1 MGLGLN
7 LTLQLHLEL
16 QIDLK
21 IGYCRF
27 YTNPVSHSKENI
39 KIDEFLEIQISSRK
53 NPNERKIDSLMNLG
67 QGNMLI
73 VSEMSRI
80 GRSVGEV
87 VTTIDRIIASG
98 VQFIAIKENIKIKD
112 RQDLHTKVMITMFS
126 LFAEVERELNSLR
139 TKEALAS
146 LKAEGIKLGRPKG
159 SLGSSKLD
167 GKDMEIKKLLRLKVS
182 KTSISKILEVDRST
196 LENYIEK
203 RQLKIGI

>member
-1 MGLGLN
+1 MEVIVVK
-7 LTLQLHLEL
+7 T
-16 QIDLK
+16 IAY
-21 IGYCRF
+21 IR
-27 YTNPVSHSKENI
+27 VSKDSQDCKSQKLAILDFAHKENI
-39 KIDEFLEIQISSRK
+39 KIYEFLEIQISSRK
-53 NPNERKIDSLMNLG
+53 NPNERKIDSLLNLG

-196 LENYIEK
+196 LKNYMDK
-203 RQLKIGI
+203 RQINIG

>member
-1 MGLGLN
+1 MK
-7 LTLQLHLEL
+7 T
-16 QIDLK
+16 IAY
-21 IGYCRF
+21 IR
-27 YTNPVSHSKENI
+27 VSKDSQDCKSQKLAILDFAHKENI

-53 NPNERKIDSLMNLG
+53 NPNERKIDSLLNLG

-98 VQFIAIKENIKIKD
+98 VQFIAIKEKIKIKD

-196 LENYIEK
+196 LKNYMDK
-203 RQLKIGI
+203 RQINIG

>member
-1 MGLGLN
+1 MEVIAVK
-7 LTLQLHLEL
+7 TVA
-16 QIDLK
+16 
-21 IGYCRF
+21 YVR
-27 YTNPVSHSKENI
+27 VSKDSQDWKSQKLAILDFAHKENI

-53 NPNERKIDSLMNLG
+53 NPNERKIDSLLNLG

-196 LENYIEK
+196 LKNYMDK
-203 RQLKIGI
+203 RQIKIG

>member
-1 MGLGLN
+1 M
-7 LTLQLHLEL
+7 EVKV
-16 QIDLK
+16 LK
-21 IGYCRF
+21 TIAYIR
-27 YTNPVSHSKENI
+27 VSKNSQDCKNQKLAILDFAHKENI
-39 KIDEFLEIQISSRK
+39 KIDEFLEVQISSRK
-53 NPNERKIDSLMNLG
+53 NPNERKIDSLLNLG
-67 QGNMLI
+67 QGHLLI

-87 VTTIDRIIASG
+87 VTTIDQLIGAG
-98 VQFIAIKENIKIKD
+98 VHFIAIKENIKIKD

-159 SLGSSKLD
+159 SFGRSKLD
-167 GKDMEIKKLLRLKVS
+167 GKEIEIKKLLSLNVS

-196 LENYIEK
+196 LKNYIEK
-203 RQLKIGI
+203 RQLKLK

>member
-1 MGLGLN
+1 MK
-7 LTLQLHLEL
+7 T
-16 QIDLK
+16 IAY
-21 IGYCRF
+21 IR
-27 YTNPVSHSKENI
+27 VSKDSQDCKSQKLAILDFAHKENI

-53 NPNERKIDSLMNLG
+53 NPNERKIDSLLNLG
-67 QGNMLI
+67 QDNMLI

-196 LENYIEK
+196 LKNYMDK
-203 RQLKIGI
+203 RQINIG

>member
-1 MGLGLN
+1 MEVIAVK
-7 LTLQLHLEL
+7 TVA
-16 QIDLK
+16 
-21 IGYCRF
+21 YVR
-27 YTNPVSHSKENI
+27 VSKDSQDWKSQKLAILDFAYKENI

-53 NPNERKIDSLMNLG
+53 NPNERKIDSLLNLG

-196 LENYIEK
+196 LKNYMDK
-203 RQLKIGI
+203 RQLNIG

>member
-1 MGLGLN
+1 MK
-7 LTLQLHLEL
+7 T
-16 QIDLK
+16 IAY
-21 IGYCRF
+21 IR
-27 YTNPVSHSKENI
+27 VSKDSQDCKSQKLAILDFAHKENI

-53 NPNERKIDSLMNLG
+53 TPNERKIDSLMNLG

>member
-1 MGLGLN
+1 MEVILVKTIAYIRVSKDSQDCKSQKLSILDFAHKEN
-7 LTLQLHLEL
+7 
-16 QIDLK
+16 LK
-21 IGYCRF
+21 IA
-27 YTNPVSHSKENI
+27 
-39 KIDEFLEIQISSRK
+39 EFLEIQISSRK
-53 NPNERKIDSLMNLG
+53 NLNERKIDSLLNLG

-196 LENYIEK
+196 LKNYMDKRHINIE
-203 RQLKIGI
+203 

>member
-1 MGLGLN
+1 MK
-7 LTLQLHLEL
+7 T
-16 QIDLK
+16 IAY
-21 IGYCRF
+21 IR
-27 YTNPVSHSKENI
+27 VSKDSQDCKSQKLAILDFAHKENI

-53 NPNERKIDSLMNLG
+53 NPNERKIDSLLNLG

-196 LENYIEK
+196 LKNYMDK
-203 RQLKIGI
+203 RQINIG

>member
-1 MGLGLN
+1 MEVIVVK
-7 LTLQLHLEL
+7 T
-16 QIDLK
+16 IAY
-21 IGYCRF
+21 IR
-27 YTNPVSHSKENI
+27 VSKDSQDCKSQKLAILDFAHKENI

-53 NPNERKIDSLMNLG
+53 NPNERKIDSLLNLG

-196 LENYIEK
+196 LKNYMDK
-203 RQLKIGI
+203 RQINIG